1 MYDITYTHKTY
12 AGSSRPIRH
21 TNSQR
26 AVRATP
32 MSRQRLPSMRRSWS
46 RPHDDARAQTSQTSM
61 RRVPHA
67 WDARVS
73 VTYASKRQAHHGT
86 LRAMIAGY
94 SFESRWFQRIEGT
107 ARAQGTKTKIRSS
120 SFRRTVSE
128 FPGTDELFTA
138 KNRTYTDKRHVR
150 TSMMRIM
157 RLLEDK
163 GLRWHRLY
171 TPCIRIAPDSRHS
184 YAIKRWKFWDR
195 CKIVGE
201 LDIGTQTHSHMHSCK
216 SRVAC

>member
-107 ARAQGTKTKIRSS
+107 ARAQGTKKDQILIIS
-120 SFRRTVSE
+120 
-128 FPGTDELFTA
+128 A
-138 KNRTYTDKRHVR
+138 Y
-150 TSMMRIM
+150 
-157 RLLEDK
+157 
-163 GLRWHRLY
+163 
-171 TPCIRIAPDSRHS
+171 CIRISWHRRTFHREESHIYGQKTCSYVYDEDNEAAGRQGFALAPIVYALYS
-184 YAIKRWKFWDR
+184 YSARFTAFVRNQEMEIL
-195 CKIVGE
+195 G
-201 LDIGTQTHSHMHSCK
+201 
-216 SRVAC
+216 